1 MEISKN
7 IYLDNLIK
15 ENIFSYL
22 PKNRFKEG
30 VFYSPMNFYDYEI
43 NDMLVENYEF
53 NIIKKTKNY
62 IYLIIKF
69 QPEDDEIKLKK
80 KIKKDDEGEY
90 ITFNDCKERES
101 LIYLNTCIFFNSAF
115 FRPKYL
121 KNNIKDLNFVE
132 PNK

>member
-62 IYLIIKF
+62 VFLKIKL
-69 QPEDDEIKLKK
+69 QPEDDEIKNEK
-80 KIKKDDEGEY
+80 
-90 ITFNDCKERES
+90 
-101 LIYLNTCIFFNSAF
+101 
-115 FRPKYL
+115 
-121 KNNIKDLNFVE
+121 V
-132 PNK
+132 